1 MRRRIEAPVDYGGHR
16 RTDGPWDWDSLT
28 GNRLP
33 VTGNPYRESSATETC
48 YTFTMRLAVFAP
60 PQFPP
65 LDRLAEA
72 HDVEVVASVG
82 DAEAILLAPRFG
94 SVLVDHWREMQN
106 VQWIHTLAAG
116 VETLPFDLLRSR
128 EVTVTN
134 SRGIY
139 ADALA
144 EFVIAA
150 MLWFAKDLRRLVTQ
164 QNAREWKPFTVDRL
178 EGQTLAIIGYGSIGE
193 AIGRRASALGMR
205 LLTVRRRLELGD
217 PTIDEVIPDADYIA
231 LSLPLTTSTRG
242 LVSAARIARM
252 KSNAV
257 LINVSRGTV
266 VDEGALVE
274 ALAEGRIRGAALDVF
289 ATEPLPPEH
298 RLWELDNVLLSPHS
312 ADHTADAHDRAMTFF
327 LENLN
332 RFQRGDSLQNVVDKD
347 EGY

>member
-1 MRRRIEAPVDYGGHR
+1 
-16 RTDGPWDWDSLT
+16 
-28 GNRLP
+28 
-33 VTGNPYRESSATETC
+33 
-48 YTFTMRLAVFAP
+48 MRLAMFAP

-65 LDRLAEA
+65 LERLAEA
-72 HDVEVVASVG
+72 HDVEVVTRVQ

-106 VQWIHTLAAG
+106 VQWIHTLSAG

-144 EFVIAA
+144 EFVVAA
-150 MLWFAKDLRRLVTQ
+150 MLWFSKDLRRLVTQ
-164 QNAREWKPFTVDRL
+164 QKAREWKPFTVDRL

-193 AIGRRASALGMR
+193 AIGRRASALGMH

-217 PTIDEVIPDADYIA
+217 PTIDDVIPEADYIA
-231 LSLPLTTSTRG
+231 LSLPLTRATRG
-242 LVSAARIARM
+242 LFTAERIARM
-252 KSNAV
+252 KPTAV

-266 VDEGALVE
+266 VDESALTGAL
-274 ALAEGRIRGAALDVF
+274 AQGLIRGAALDVF
-289 ATEPLPPEH
+289 ATEPLPPDH
-298 RLWELDNVLLSPHS
+298 RLWELENVLLSPHS

-327 LENLN
+327 LENLS
-332 RFQRGDSLQNVVDKD
+332 RFQRGESLQNVVDKD